1 MKKIT
6 IISRHFFSA
15 FNRKTTVHFLA
26 REFVKKG
33 YESYF
38 VSVGRSRLS
47 TLNKPKNKALPADI
61 NRKTF
66 TEVEPHVFS
75 IVMDELI
82 HPFSTS
88 NKWVNLLTSPKLLN
102 YGNSI
107 PENILNKI
115 KDSDIVLIECG
126 YGVAYFNKLKQLC
139 SKAKFIYFATDPLS
153 QVGLRKEFEDIEL
166 EAVSQFDIVR
176 VASKEL
182 GERFDQSSTKLA
194 IIPQGIDKSIF
205 DQSTESP
212 YPKDSVNFVSIGD
225 MSFDY
230 ESIVMMAKLK
240 PEFNFHIF
248 GANIPVEYPKNI
260 TVYGEMDF
268 NRLVPYIKFA
278 NVGIMPYKMTSH
290 LGYLT
295 KTSLKFL
302 QYSYC
307 NLPIVTPTGP
317 DWERQG
323 IFGYTPKDATTLDQA
338 LSASVAYEKN
348 TNLSANIK
356 SWQDCTDML
365 LGYVETV

>member
-61 NRKTF
+61 NRHTF
-66 TEVEPHVFS
+66 TEVEPRTFS
-75 IVMDELI
+75 IVMDEYI

-88 NKWVNLLTSPKLLN
+88 NKLVNALTSPKLLN

-107 PENILNKI
+107 PSNILNKI
-115 KDSDIVLIECG
+115 KDSDIILIECG
-126 YGVAYFNKLKQLC
+126 YGVAYFNTLKKLCKNT
-139 SKAKFIYFATDPLS
+139 KFIYFATDPLS

-166 EAVSQFDIVR
+166 EAVPQFDVVR
-176 VASKEL
+176 VASQEL
-182 GERFDQSSTKLA
+182 GERFDQRTKLV
-194 IIPQGIDKSIF
+194 IIPQGIDKTLF
-205 DQSTESP
+205 DKSTESP
-212 YPKDSVNFVSIGD
+212 YPKDTINFVSIGD
-225 MSFDY
+225 MSFDF

-248 GANIPVEYPKNI
+248 GANIPIEYPKNI

-268 NRLVPYIKFA
+268 NKLVPYIKFA
-278 NVGIMPYKMTSH
+278 NVGIMPYKMTTH

-302 QYSYC
+302 QYTYC
-307 NLPIVTPTGP
+307 GLPIVTPSGP
-317 DWERQG
+317 DWERKN
-323 IFGYTPKDATTLDQA
+323 IFQYTPQDKVTINHALDEAYKTPKDLSLA
-338 LSASVAYEKN
+338 LNVIDWGTCTEKLISA
-348 TNLSANIK
+348 L
-356 SWQDCTDML
+356 
-365 LGYVETV
+365 